1 MKSIRL
7 NLLIAALLMVF
18 LGAGVWAIQASIAR
32 NTQAEI
38 SRTLTTIRDTTHL
51 AVKTWFKDHI
61 ATGAAWADTQKI
73 QTSAIQLL
81 SEVPDKTRLLNSS
94 AQQTLREWFKTIHD
108 VTRYRGYFIVGPNN
122 INLASSR
129 DQNIG
134 IENLLN
140 EQPGFLEGVWAGN
153 PALSLPVK
161 SDVPLLNSKGELESG
176 LPSMFVAAPI
186 HSDKGEVIAIFMF
199 RLNPEEGFTNALSQG
214 SIGET
219 GETYAFDG
227 KGKLISKSRFDEQL
241 RDIGL
246 ISTEENSIL
255 NIELRN
261 PGVNLTKGEKTTLP
275 RSKQPLTTMI
285 KSAIKGETSTNLN
298 SYLDYRGVP
307 VVGAWVWDN
316 KIGLGIATEIDAEE
330 AYQTFSHSQF
340 IIIFFTLFSFI
351 LLIGL
356 TVIYTLFK
364 ERMQVEIELRRAA
377 TVFDNTDEGIVVT
390 DSEINI
396 ILVNKA
402 FTAIT
407 GYKPEEVLGKNP
419 RLQQS
424 GRHDI
429 AFYKV
434 MWDTLINDGQWRGQL
449 WNRKKNGEIY
459 PAWENISIVKNA
471 EGKITNYVAIF
482 SDISVLK
489 ESEKHLEHLAHHD
502 NLTGLPNRLR
512 FTANLE
518 QAIES
523 AKRHTQKVALLF
535 LDVDRFKHI
544 NDTLGHDIGDKLLI
558 EFSKRLKNCVRAE
571 DTVAR
576 LGGDEFTIVLTEIE
590 HGEDACLIADK
601 IVKEI
606 RKKFIFDK
614 HTIDTS
620 TSIGISIFPD
630 NANSYEELMR
640 TADSA
645 MYHAKAA
652 GRNRYQFFNAKLAT
666 QIIRHSLIEKG
677 LQTALKNNEFELYYQ
692 PQINLNDGKIAGVE
706 ALIRWNHPTHGQLLP
721 DTFIKIADDSNLI
734 DMISEWVVRTA
745 MNDYKNWSEKSS
757 SVPRIAVNITG
768 RQISREKSIKHILD
782 LLDELALDPNILQ
795 LDLEITETSLER
807 VHYTVDI
814 INTLKKRG
822 VMFAIDDF
830 GTGHSSLS
838 RLKLLPVDTLKID
851 QSFIHDISID
861 EDDKAITTAILAM
874 AHSLGLSVIGEGV
887 ETKSQLDVLR
897 ELGCDEAQGYYY
909 SKPVSANEIEPL
921 LDKTFYI

>member
-1 MKSIRL
+1 MKGISS
-7 NLLIAALLMVF
+7 NLLIAALLMTF
-18 LGAGVWAIQASIAR
+18 LGAGAWAIQASVAQK
-32 NTQAEI
+32 TQVEI
-38 SRTLTTIRDTTHL
+38 SRTLTAIRDTTHL

-73 QTSAIQLL
+73 QESAVQLL
-81 SEVPDKTRLLNSS
+81 AEAPDKTRLLNSP
-94 AQQTLREWFKTIHD
+94 AQQAIREWFKTIHK
-108 VTRYRGYFIVGPNN
+108 VTRYRGYFIVGPDN

-134 IENLLN
+134 MENLLN
-140 EQPGFLEGVWAGN
+140 RQLDFLPGVWAGK
-153 PALSLPVK
+153 PAVSLPIK
-161 SDVPLLNSKGELESG
+161 SDVPLLNSKNELESG

-186 HSDKGEVIAIFMF
+186 HSIKGEVIAIFMF
-199 RLNPEEGFTNALSQG
+199 RLDPEEGFTNALSQG

-227 KGKLISKSRFDEQL
+227 KGKLISKSRFDKQL

-246 ISTEENSIL
+246 ISNEENSIL
-255 NIELRN
+255 NIEIRN
-261 PGVNLTKGEKTTLP
+261 PGVNLTEGEKTALP
-275 RSKQPLTTMI
+275 RSKQPLTLMI
-285 KSAIKGETSTNLN
+285 KSAIKGETNTSLN

-316 KIGLGIATEIDAEE
+316 NIGLGIATEINAEE

-340 IIIFFTLFSFI
+340 IIIFFTLFSFT
-351 LLIGL
+351 LLTGL
-356 TVIYTLFK
+356 VVIYTMFS
-364 ERMQVEIELRRAA
+364 ERKRVEIELRRAA

-390 DSEINI
+390 DAEINI

-424 GRHDI
+424 GRHDR
-429 AFYKV
+429 AFYKTL
-434 MWDTLINDGQWRGQL
+434 WDTLKNDGQWRGQL

-459 PAWENISIVKNA
+459 PAWENISIVRNA

-482 SDISVLK
+482 SDISALK
-489 ESEKHLEHLAHHD
+489 ESEKRLEHLAHHD
-502 NLTGLPNRLR
+502 ILTGLPNRLR

-535 LDVDRFKHI
+535 LDVDRFKYI

-590 HGEDACLIADK
+590 HSEDAYLIADK

-606 RKKFIFDK
+606 RKQFIFDK
-614 HTIDTS
+614 QTVDTS

-630 NANSYEELMR
+630 SANSYEELMR

-645 MYHAKAA
+645 MYHAKAT
-652 GRNRYQFFNAKLAT
+652 GRNRYQCFNTELAT
-666 QIIRHSLIEKG
+666 QIITHSLIEKG
-677 LQTALKNNEFELYYQ
+677 LQAALTNNEFELYYQ
-692 PQINLNDGKIAGVE
+692 PQINLSNGKIAGVE
-706 ALIRWNHPTHGQLLP
+706 ALIRWNHPVHGQLLP
-721 DTFIKIADDSNLI
+721 ATFIKIADDSNLI
-734 DMISEWVVRTA
+734 DMISEWVLRTA
-745 MNDYKNWSEKSS
+745 INDYENWLVESS

-768 RQISREKSIKHILD
+768 RQISREKSIRHILE
-782 LLDELALDPNILQ
+782 LLDELTLDPSILQ
-795 LDLEITETSLER
+795 LDLEITETALER
-807 VHYTVDI
+807 IDYTIDM

-838 RLKLLPVDTLKID
+838 RLKHLPVDTLKID
-851 QSFIHDISID
+851 KSFIQGISID

-874 AHSLGLSVIGEGV
+874 AHSLGLRVIGEGV
-887 ETKSQLDVLR
+887 ETKSQLDILR
-897 ELGCDEAQGYYY
+897 ELGCDEVQGFYY
-909 SKPVSANEIEPL
+909 SKPIPADEITL
-921 LDKTFYI
+921 LLEKTF